1 MVLRRRCS
9 SMKRRSVDPQSRW
22 RYPRPYE
29 TFRRVADTTKLDRVF
44 ADNKG
49 DGDRRG
55 CRLSRKYGRGTSGRD
70 HGDPSLHQLMIEVG
84 DEQGLSVLGSLA
96 RSDIESKALE
106 GVQGAPR
113 RQLMEYENS
122 ERLSEDFYGGL
133 GRLQLDLLRSV
144 SRAACHGKPG
154 PLQVRCRARTHA
166 IHCLSRG

>member
-1 MVLRRRCS
+1 ML
-9 SMKRRSVDPQSRW
+9 
-22 RYPRPYE
+22 PRPMCFPPKPVHE
-29 TFRRVADTTKLDRVF
+29 
-44 ADNKG
+44 G
-49 DGDRRG
+49 
-55 CRLSRKYGRGTSGRD
+55 SRDPCVYRKPRPF
-70 HGDPSLHQLMIEVG
+70 DPSLHQLMIEVG
-84 DEQGLSVLGSLA
+84 DKQGLSVLGSLA